1 MYIFKQK
8 YKIENQ
14 QLKINNIFK
23 DSIQI
28 VTIKLSKILSFL
40 L

>member
-28 VTIKLSKILSFL
+28 FTIKLSKILSFL